1 MALALER
8 LTIAAIIDPPE
19 RADHGAGEESAQ
31 KHGRLNLDFTAT
43 QKKVEALTAPRNVV
57 IVGASDRPGSWAARV
72 HRNLRRY
79 HFPGRLMLIN
89 PGRQEVAGE
98 PCYPDFKSLPEP
110 PDHMVIMVPAPSVP
124 ALLREGAAAGA
135 RSATV
140 FSSGFGEAFDEE
152 GSRLGSELRA
162 AIAETGIGVSG
173 PNCMGNICSKASF
186 VTLTEDRPLKLNQ
199 GPVALV
205 GQSGGVMIFINS
217 ALEERGIRAEY
228 LITSGNEAGLSVAD
242 YIAFFATQPELK
254 VIITYVEALKD
265 VERFK
270 AACRFARDA
279 GKYVVAIKLGQSE
292 AGRSAA
298 MAHTGSLAGSFE
310 AFDALTG
317 ELGVIRAETLDDA
330 IEVTELLAHTGAPK
344 GPRLGAITL
353 SGAYRGL
360 LLDAA
365 ERNGLVFP
373 KLADTTL
380 ERLNKLLGVGSLV
393 SNPID
398 GGFGVLQSAETYL
411 ACIEAMQ
418 DDPNVDM
425 VLLQEALPREP
436 GSARGEKYIRMVED
450 FVRTKARK
458 PISFVTLTSH
468 SQTDFSRAL
477 RDEAE
482 HVSFLQEANK
492 ALRAIK
498 AVHRRSELEHLSRN
512 TNQTGQQ
519 TSAQAQA
526 CAMVRAALGQSKEPV
541 ALNEARSKELLRAY
555 GIQMPQEQLV
565 TSPEAAVKASEAIG
579 YPVVMKVV
587 ADHILHKSDIGGVI
601 LNLNSAESVR
611 AAWQQITTNLALH
624 GVSKPIDGMLIA
636 QQVKSNLE
644 LVLGLNRDPEV
655 GLVVMAGLGGVWLEL
670 IKDVA
675 FAMTPVSAQKAADML
690 AQTHAGRLL
699 QGYRG
704 SPVLDSEAVVDAI
717 KALGRIAQD
726 LGDVLQSVDVNPF
739 VVMPQG
745 KGALA
750 LDGLVV
756 LMPSKAES

>member
-1 MALALER
+1 M
-8 LTIAAIIDPPE
+8 
-19 RADHGAGEESAQ
+19 
-31 KHGRLNLDFTAT
+31 DFTAT
-43 QKKVEALTAPRNVV
+43 QKKVEALTNPRNVV
-57 IVGASDRPGSWAARV
+57 IVGASDRPGSWASRV

-79 HFPGRLMLIN
+79 NYPGRLMLIN

-124 ALLREGAAAGA
+124 KLLREGAAAGA

-152 GSRLGSELRA
+152 GSRLGIELRA

-205 GQSGGVMIFINS
+205 GQSGGVMIFING

-242 YIAFFATQPELK
+242 YISFFATQPELK
-254 VIITYVEALKD
+254 VILVYIEALKD

-270 AACRFARDA
+270 AACRLARDA

-298 MAHTGSLAGSFE
+298 MAHTGSLAGAFE

-317 ELGVIRAETLDDA
+317 ELGVIRAESLDDA
-330 IEVTELLAHTGAPK
+330 VEITELLAHTGAPT

-373 KLADTTL
+373 KLAEATI
-380 ERLNKLLGVGSLV
+380 ERLNSLLGVGSLV

-418 DDPNVDM
+418 DDPKVDM

-436 GSARGEKYIRMVED
+436 GSARGEKYIRMVEE
-450 FVRTKARK
+450 FVRNKARK

-468 SQTDFSRAL
+468 SQTDYSRAL
-477 RDEAE
+477 RDEAN

-498 AVHRRSELEHLSRN
+498 AVHRRSELEHMGRTATLA
-512 TNQTGQQ
+512 QLQ
-519 TSAQAQA
+519 TSAQEQA
-526 CAMVRAALGQSKEPV
+526 CAMVRAALGTSTEPV
-541 ALNEARSKELLRAY
+541 ALNETRSKDLLRAY
-555 GIQMPQEQLV
+555 GIHMPQEQLV
-565 TSPEAAVKASEAIG
+565 TSPQAAVAAAEAMG

-587 ADHILHKSDIGGVI
+587 AAHILHKSDVGGVM
-601 LNLNSAESVR
+601 LNLTSAQSVR
-611 AAWQQITTNLALH
+611 DAWHQIETNLAHHDLT
-624 GVSKPIDGMLIA
+624 KPIDGMLIA
-636 QQVKSNLE
+636 QQVKGNLE

-655 GLVVMAGLGGVWLEL
+655 GLVVMAGMGGVWLEL

-675 FAMTPVSAQKAADML
+675 FAIPPISAVKAADML
-690 AQTHAGRLL
+690 AHTHAGRLL

-704 SPVLDSEAVVDAI
+704 SPVLDQEAVVQALI
-717 KALGRIAQD
+717 ALGRIAQD
-726 LGDVLQSVDVNPF
+726 LGDVIQSIDVNPF
-739 VVMPQG
+739 VVLPQG

-750 LDGLVV
+750 LDGLVILTPKHAV
-756 LMPSKAES
+756 